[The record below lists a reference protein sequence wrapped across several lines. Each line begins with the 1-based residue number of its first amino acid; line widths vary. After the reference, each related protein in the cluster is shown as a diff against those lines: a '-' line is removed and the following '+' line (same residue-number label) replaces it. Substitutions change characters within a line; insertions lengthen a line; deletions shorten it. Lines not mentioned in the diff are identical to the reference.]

1 MMPDNQDNPVAGNPP
16 HPKLGIA
23 TPLANEEDTI
33 DNFLDRVLV
42 YLDPNDRIYCVL
54 DKVCKDRTREMVA
67 ARASRDPRVVLVWS
81 PQNRCVVDA
90 YFGGYRAAFSDGCQ
104 WILEMDGGQ
113 THLPEQVPEFLDAMA
128 RGYDFVGGSRYLPG
142 GCHKSPWNR
151 VVVSRGGTILAKC
164 LLKAKMTD
172 MTSGFECF
180 NRRAM
185 EMVLQRGVASKA
197 NFFQTEIRF
206 MMHELRWTEVP
217 IRYNNTQY
225 RIGRSS
231 IREAFRILW
240 RMRREQSR
248 KDKKD

>member
-1 MMPDNQDNPVAGNPP
+1 MSHIPENPAVGRPP
-16 HPKLGIA
+16 HPRLGIA
-23 TPLANEEDTI
+23 TPLANEGETI

-42 YLDPNDRIYCVL
+42 HLEPNDRIYCVL

-67 ARASRDPRVVLVWS
+67 ARAARDPRVVLIWS

-90 YFGGYRAAFSDGCQ
+90 YFAGYRAAFDGGCE
-104 WILEMDGGQ
+104 WTLEMDGGL
-113 THLPEQVPEFLDAMA
+113 THLPEQIPEFLNAMA
-128 RGYDFVGGSRYLPG
+128 RGYDYVGGSRYLPG
-142 GCHKSPWNR
+142 GWHKSPWNR
-151 VVVSRGGTILAKC
+151 VVVSRGGTILAQL

-197 NFFQTEIRF
+197 NFFQTEIRS

-217 IRYNNTQY
+217 IRYTNTQY

-240 RMRREQSR
+240 RMRRDRAWKNS
-248 KDKKD
+248 KD